1 LLFIL
6 NLKSVQPNFLRTVH
20 FGTEVLVSC
29 KFYFLGAF
37 VGKSP
42 QVKSA
47 GLSLKMQVRVRGKP

>member
-1 LLFIL
+1 M
-6 NLKSVQPNFLRTVH
+6 
-20 FGTEVLVSC
+20 LVTC